1 MRLIFAA
8 ALLLAASCEQM
19 TLVVPG
25 TQSINGAYEV
35 TTPIAWSRFPLA
47 PMEQWTVDG
56 LPLQNLRLYASI
68 KDGDALFDSSSLR
81 PDDGVP
87 RYRTSMRASDIAD
100 FVLASLAQTGT
111 NDTDFSNLRPAAFGG
126 LSGFRFDITFFSSD
140 GLAYRGLAYGAIYA
154 EKILHLLLYIG
165 TDAVYFDAHREAVE
179 NIFRSLTLP
188 NDQK

>member
-1 MRLIFAA
+1 MRLVFAA
-8 ALLLAASCEQM
+8 ALLLAASCEQV
-19 TLVVPG
+19 TLVEPG

-56 LPLQNLRLYASI
+56 LPLQNLRLYATI
-68 KDGDALFDSSSLR
+68 EDGDALFDSNGPR

-87 RYRTSMRASDIAD
+87 RYRTGMRASDVAD
-100 FVLASLAQTGT
+100 LALASLAQVGT
-111 NDTDFSNLRPAAFGG
+111 NDADFDNLRPAAFGD

-140 GLAYRGLAYGAIYA
+140 GLAYRGLAYGAIDA